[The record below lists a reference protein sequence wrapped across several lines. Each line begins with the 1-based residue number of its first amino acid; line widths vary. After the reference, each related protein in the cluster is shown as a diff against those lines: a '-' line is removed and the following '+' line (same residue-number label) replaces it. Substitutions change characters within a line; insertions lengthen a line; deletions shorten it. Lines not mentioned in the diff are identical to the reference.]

1 MSSKLGTILSSIF
14 IVIAFLLGCDLM
26 SIQFIYSDLDS
37 KSINIS
43 YLISKNATFF
53 DDEFTNY
60 IESKF
65 NVSFYCDKEGAP
77 AFGETIDYTIATSY
91 HPLMMSKE
99 SMTVSI
105 NRMTVVG
112 YYG

>member
-60 IESKF
+60 IESKLY
-65 NVSFYCDKEGAP
+65 NSCDNKEM
-77 AFGETIDYTIATSY
+77 ITIAQIVAIIVLLQATY
-91 HPLMMSKE
+91 
-99 SMTVSI
+99 
-105 NRMTVVG
+105 
-112 YYG
+112 